1 MRLLS
6 SNNKDSRYLLCVI
19 VVFTKYAWVKPLKY
33 KRAETVLNTFIKII
47 NDFNRKP
54 DNLWVNQ
61 EREFY
66 HKFMQ

>member
-19 VVFTKYAWVKPLKY
+19 VVFTTYAWVKPLKY
-33 KRAETVLNTFIKII
+33 KRAKTVLNTFIKII

-54 DNLWVNQ
+54 NKLWVNQ
-61 EREFY
+61 GREFY